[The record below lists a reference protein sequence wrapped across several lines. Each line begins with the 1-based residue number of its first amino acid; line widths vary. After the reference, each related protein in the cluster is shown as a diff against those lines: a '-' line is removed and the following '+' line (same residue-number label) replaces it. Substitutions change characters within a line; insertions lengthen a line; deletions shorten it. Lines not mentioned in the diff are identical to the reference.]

1 MNRPIKHLLL
11 QLWTYLITLFALIL
25 PAETK
30 AGEVR
35 GIYMLRLDDEIGSST
50 WRYTSQTL
58 EEAKRQNA
66 ELLIVHLNTYGGSV
80 VHADSIRTAL
90 LNFPR
95 PTVAFVDNNAA
106 SAGALIALACDSV
119 FMRSGATMGAVT
131 VVNGTDGSAM
141 PDKYQS
147 YMRAM
152 MRATA
157 EKHGKILNTDSTT
170 AWRRNP
176 LIAEAMVD
184 PRVSVDGLID
194 STRVLTFTAD
204 EAVKWNYADGKAESI
219 DEIMQKLGYT
229 TPDSYVISEY
239 HPTWLDHF
247 VGFLTNPA
255 VQAVLIMLIIGGI
268 YMELHSPG
276 VGFPSAAAIIAAIL
290 YFLPLYISGIASS
303 WIILLFVLGIMLI
316 ILEIFVVP
324 GFGIT
329 GIAGISCVCA
339 AVILGLIEHYTFS
352 LSHMNADAV
361 WSSMIIFLVG
371 TGLAIM
377 AIWYLTSSYGPKWV
391 RRHTELMLTQQVKE
405 GYIGVDMTPV
415 GYIGLDG
422 TAVTDMRPAGK
433 VEINGEVLDAVAVRG
448 FIHAG
453 ARVKVMKYENAQI
466 YVAEV

>member
-131 VVNGTDGSAM
+131 VVNGTDGAAM

-157 EKHGKILNTDSTT
+157 EKHGKILNPDSTT
-170 AWRRNP
+170 VWRRNP

-247 VGFLTNPA
+247 IGFLTNPA